1 MIEIPRN
8 DSQKSRLGLV
18 LTGGGARAAYQIGV
32 LRAIAR
38 MLPPHARNPF
48 PVICGTS
55 AGAINAAGLAMGA
68 THFATGVKRLEA
80 VWSNLHTD
88 QIYRSDL
95 VGVLH
100 NAVRFL
106 GSVVSNRMAGKPVS
120 LLDNTPLRQLLAC
133 HLPFRGIRRSIHAG
147 ALHALGITAWGY
159 ASEQSVT
166 FYQASP
172 DVIPWKRTQR
182 VGVPSRIG
190 IQHLVASASIPLIF
204 PAIRV
209 NREYFGDGSMRQF
222 APLSPALHLGAD
234 RLLVIGVNEEKE
246 ADCGRIKV
254 VGYPPP
260 AQIAGHVL
268 NSIFVDGLDADLE
281 RLQRINQ
288 TLDLIPETEVENI
301 SVLRMMD
308 SMVITPSEKIDELAQ
323 AYASSLPRV
332 IRYFFHAAGA
342 MGPKGS
348 AMLSYVLFEAP
359 FCQALIDL
367 GYQDTLRRQDEVLA
381 FILGNGSGNNGN
393 N

>member
-1 MIEIPRN
+1 VSETAQNNSR
-8 DSQKSRLGLV
+8 QSRLGLV

-32 LRAIAR
+32 LRAIAK

-68 THFATGVKRLEA
+68 THFSMGVKRLEA
-80 VWSNLHTD
+80 VWSNLHTAH
-88 QIYRSDL
+88 IYRSDL
-95 VGVLH
+95 VGALY
-100 NAVRFL
+100 NALRFS
-106 GSVVSNRMAGKPVS
+106 GSIISNRMAGKPVA

-159 ASEQSVT
+159 TSEQSVT

-172 DVIPWKRTQR
+172 DIIPWKRAQR

-190 IQHLVASASIPLIF
+190 IQHLIASASIPLIF
-204 PAIRV
+204 PAVRV

-234 RLLVIGVNEEKE
+234 RLLVIGVNEKKE
-246 ADCGRIKV
+246 TDCERVKV
-254 VGYPPP
+254 VGYPSPV
-260 AQIAGHVL
+260 QVAGHML
-268 NSIFVDGLDADLE
+268 NSIFVDGLAADLE

-288 TLDLIPETEVENI
+288 TLSQISEAQVENI
-301 SVLRMMD
+301 STLRMID
-308 SMVITPSEKIDELAQ
+308 CMVITPSEKIDELAQ
-323 AYASSLPRV
+323 AYANSLPRV
-332 IRYFFHAAGA
+332 IRYFFHAADA
-342 MGPKGS
+342 MRPKSS

-367 GYQDTLRRQDEVLA
+367 GYQDTLRRQDDVLA
-381 FILGNGSGNNGN
+381 FIFGR
-393 N
+393 